1 MAMDTIQVSST
12 PKVANIA
19 DIENQIRALWR
30 EISEQSDGENAVT
43 RVCTL
48 TLIGYGANAQL
59 ARRVRTAVPKIFSDH
74 PCRALLIEAAGDPD
88 ELSAWVT
95 TVCQRQADEGE
106 QVCCEQ
112 ISLTVGENMRRRLPG
127 TVLPLVVSDLPVF
140 VWWPG
145 PFHPAS
151 NVRTQLFAHAD
162 RWIADSRDFTSPLHD
177 LVQLYG
183 LLKDDQTIAVSDL
196 EWARLTPWR
205 TMLANAFDLA
215 VARPALTRLS
225 ELRLRTNGAPS
236 ATLLAAGWL
245 ASSLGWQATGHRA
258 EGESD
263 IYTFSGPAGPVTL
276 TIEHDDASPGRLPL
290 LSTGCAAMPTLSV
303 GLECH
308 ANQQSLVSTVH
319 HDGETIT
326 QVGALPDDDDG
337 LTLAQELN
345 VYSHDRIYE
354 AVLATLAA
362 MAAVRGDQ

>member
-1 MAMDTIQVSST
+1 MQRSS

-19 DIENQIRALWR
+19 DIENQIRALWQ
-30 EISEQSDGENAVT
+30 EVGEQAHGENAVT

-48 TLIGYGANAQL
+48 TLIAYGADATL
-59 ARRVRTAVPKIFSDH
+59 ARRVRAAVPKVFGDH
-74 PCRALLIEAAGDPD
+74 PCRALLIEADGAPD

-112 ISLTVGENMRRRLPG
+112 ITLTVGETMRRRLPG

-162 RWIADSRDFTSPLHD
+162 RWIADSRDFASPLRD
-177 LVQLYG
+177 LVQLHT

-215 VARPALTRLS
+215 VARPALDRLS
-225 ELRLRTNGAPS
+225 ELTLRTNGALS

-245 ASSLGWQATGHRA
+245 ASALRWQASGFRS
-258 EGESD
+258 EGQSD
-263 IYTFSGPAGPVTL
+263 IYSFDGPAGPVAL
-276 TIEHDDASPGRLPL
+276 TIVHDDSEPGRLPL
-290 LSTGCAAMPTLSV
+290 LTTGCASMPSLTV

-308 ANQQSLVSTVH
+308 ANGQSLVSTVH

-326 QVGALPDDDDG
+326 QVGALPADDDG

-354 AVLATLAA
+354 ATLATLAA
-362 MAAVRGDQ
+362 MAAIRGQA